1 MSDLSE
7 SPSPS
12 TSQLLSSEVTSCSS
26 YKGGLGQ
33 GGENTASR
41 STTPS
46 MHLSPMTFPQSQ
58 SSLLRAPSEI
68 IQRVL
73 VLSGSQCITTVAR
86 MARSC
91 RDLKQYVYG
100 DSDQALWRDIHDM
113 IYDNPRVAGTY
124 PDQRKTD
131 EIDWRKKIQDREFV
145 GRMFREWDEDKFPEV
160 ARHLD
165 LVLET
170 LLDMYLDLP
179 ASVSYENSDPHATHD
194 SRNVH
199 FLNSYLRTPLFAYI
213 YHHLRLAE
221 TKQVLRPL
229 PGQVGNPNRRTDRR
243 VMNPILSRLHC
254 LMPPEYDDATVED
267 REWRGYVREVVY
279 NGKNFQER
287 NDWGPF
293 REDGK
298 VDWTLV
304 DAISSVMMSNAK
316 EVLESEDD
324 GSWREAI
331 HPMSFGVEAV
341 RGWGYE
347 HLQRPADLPEGEV
360 WDWAGVQGLW
370 CGSYAFL
377 DYADWVSLNEP
388 RLILLRGRITSLDL
402 TRYHEA
408 VGDLMRLNLVV
419 DKQPTTT
426 PTATTSSSDTSTSTS
441 TSSGSTKLRPIE
453 TALPTLDLL
462 PPIHFHG
469 DSVQHHGASTY
480 PLQTPMSFVRGVVRL
495 TADNPPQVRWTLVI
509 RYGNE
514 DRWRLE
520 CVQVGGR
527 GSKRGFF
534 GIWTDAL
541 KEEHS
546 PNGPIWYWK
555 A

>member
-1 MSDLSE
+1 MTDHVQLEPSR
-7 SPSPS
+7 SPSLSPS
-12 TSQLLSSEVTSCSS
+12 SSQSGTTAPTLADSASMASSS
-26 YKGGLGQ
+26 
-33 GGENTASR
+33 
-41 STTPS
+41 
-46 MHLSPMTFPQSQ
+46 HLSPRPPPQTQ
-58 SSLLRAPSEI
+58 SPLLRSPAEI
-68 IQRVL
+68 IQKVL
-73 VLSGSQCITTVAR
+73 VITGGECLTALSRTAR
-86 MARSC
+86 CC
-91 RDLKQYVYG
+91 RDLRRYVYG
-100 DSDQALWRDIHDM
+100 NSDQALWRNIHCLV
-113 IYDNPRVAGTY
+113 YDDPRLAGAFPTRRQTN
-124 PDQRKTD
+124 D
-131 EIDWRKKIQDREFV
+131 IDWRTNIQNREFV
-145 GRMFREWDEDKFPEV
+145 GRMFREWDEERFPEV
-160 ARHLD
+160 SQHLD

-170 LLDMYLDLP
+170 LLEMYLDLP
-179 ASVSYENSDPHATHD
+179 AAPDQNNTNPHATHE
-194 SRNVH
+194 SRNVY
-199 FLNSYLRTPLFAYI
+199 FLNPYLNSPLFTYI

-221 TKQVLRPL
+221 VKQVLRPL
-229 PGQVGNPNRRTDRR
+229 PGQAGNPNRRTVRR
-243 VMNPILSRLHC
+243 VINPVLSRLHC
-254 LMPPEYDDATVED
+254 LVPPDYDDANSED

-279 NGKNFQER
+279 SGKNYQEK

-293 REDGK
+293 HPDGK

-316 EVLESEDD
+316 EVLDSEDD

-347 HLQRPADLPEGEV
+347 HLQRPADLPDGEI
-360 WDWAGVQGLW
+360 WDWADVQGLW

-388 RLILLRGRITSLDL
+388 RLILLRGRVSQLDL

-408 VGDLMRLNLVV
+408 VGDLMRLNLVL
-419 DKQPTTT
+419 DNDQPASHKALAGHGRTGNS
-426 PTATTSSSDTSTSTS
+426 A
-441 TSSGSTKLRPIE
+441 LQPIE
-453 TALPTLDLL
+453 THLPTSDLL
-462 PPIHFHG
+462 PPIYFHG
-469 DSVQHHGASTY
+469 DSVQHHGLSTY
-480 PLQTPMSFVRGVVRL
+480 PSHTPMSFVRGVVRL

-509 RYGNE
+509 RYGDE

-546 PNGPIWYWK
+546 PNGPVWYWK